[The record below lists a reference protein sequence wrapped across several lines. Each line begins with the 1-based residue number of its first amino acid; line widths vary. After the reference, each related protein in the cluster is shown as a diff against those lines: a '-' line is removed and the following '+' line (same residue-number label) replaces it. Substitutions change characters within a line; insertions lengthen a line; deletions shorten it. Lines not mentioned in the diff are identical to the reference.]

1 MKGVVSS
8 MSTSNATLNET
19 IGTIL
24 NSYFSKFTGEEV
36 DAAIEIAANLM
47 AYLRTNLSVPA
58 ASFTGDFLITP
69 ITTLTQ
75 DMWLDS
81 ITIQCKQAFSASASG
96 IRYAIETSAGDVLV
110 VVPTTLLTD
119 VGTSITFSID
129 KQILTETTI
138 NMVCSST
145 RAYGELLV
153 KLNFQ

>member
-1 MKGVVSS
+1 MPR
-8 MSTSNATLNET
+8 SNASLNET
-19 IGTIL
+19 IGETL
-24 NSYFSKFTGEEV
+24 NRYFSSFTGAEV
-36 DAAIEIAANLM
+36 DNAIQIASTLM

-81 ITIQCKQAFSASASG
+81 ISIQCNRAFSASASG
-96 IRYAIETSAGDVLV
+96 IRYAIETSAGEVLA

-119 VGTSITFSID
+119 VGNTIEFCIS
-129 KQILTETTI
+129 KQIPTDTTI